1 MKRFYQHPRH
11 VTILLII
18 LVLTVS
24 CSLIKPDQPKSKP
37 KPKPT
42 SSQQTSKPDVSD
54 VSKIISQG
62 VQQLE
67 AGQVKKAIA
76 SFEKAQKNDPK
87 NAEAAQ
93 YLKKA
98 LAKRE
103 ELIQE
108 HLKQGTEYFRKEQ
121 LQESMREWDAILAL
135 DPNHPQALN
144 YKQRTQKC
152 LDALVE

>member
-1 MKRFYQHPRH
+1 MLFHDYLLFLRKGSIYEEVLSTSATRDDSAHHPG
-11 VTILLII
+11 IDGD
-18 LVLTVS
+18 

-42 SSQQTSKPDVSD
+42 SSQQTSKPDFSD

-87 NAEAAQ
+87 MQ
-93 YLKKA
+93 
-98 LAKRE
+98 RP
-103 ELIQE
+103 
-108 HLKQGTEYFRKEQ
+108 
-121 LQESMREWDAILAL
+121 
-135 DPNHPQALN
+135 PN
-144 YKQRTQKC
+144 T
-152 LDALVE
+152 